1 MADSTDDFEPLFD
14 YSRVQP
20 LNFVSLDDDDDDDD
34 DTASPALST
43 KRRRIAKP
51 IVIEDLE
58 ENTNVIQIADSG
70 KNEELDWLSPPP
82 KVSRNAQRTVVE
94 DSTLKELRLK
104 KKELESVAQSAEDV
118 VRAVEESVK
127 LQLGSSMQ
135 SSLEAVANQPSK
147 PTCERVKIVISI
159 QDKDGTKQFRIYTDD
174 KFERLFKMYAD
185 KVKLDIQNLVF
196 SFDGDKINPAS
207 TPDGLGMEENDIIE
221 VRVKSS

>member
-1 MADSTDDFEPLFD
+1 MLPLG
-14 YSRVQP
+14 
-20 LNFVSLDDDDDDDD
+20 DDDD
-34 DTASPALST
+34 DTAFPALSP

-51 IVIEDLE
+51 IAIERFE
-58 ENTNVIQIADSG
+58 EIFNTNVRQMADFG

-104 KKELESVAQSAEDV
+104 KKELESFAQSAEDV
-118 VRAVEESVK
+118 LPVEESVE

-135 SSLEAVANQPSK
+135 SSLEAVADQPSK
-147 PTCERVKIVISI
+147 PTCERIKIVISI
-159 QDKDGTKQFRIYTDD
+159 QDKDGAKQFRIYTDD

-185 KVKLDIQNLVF
+185 IVKLDIQNLVF

-221 VRVKSS
+221 VHVKSS